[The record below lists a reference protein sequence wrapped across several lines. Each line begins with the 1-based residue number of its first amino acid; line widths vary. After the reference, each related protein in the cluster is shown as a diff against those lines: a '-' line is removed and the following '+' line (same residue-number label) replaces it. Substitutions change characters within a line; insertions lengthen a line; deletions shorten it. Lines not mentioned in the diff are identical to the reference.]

1 MKSFAPVAIRV
12 GLAIVI
18 MWFGLSELIH
28 PGMWTSYIPTWLQ
41 TLTHLDLKTLVILNG
56 LFEVVGSIMLAYGIW
71 TRWIALLLFLH
82 MAGIVQD
89 VGLDALGM
97 RDLGLA
103 IGLFSVFLQGN
114 DSATLDDPAPVKQ
127 VMQPPVAPLQAQGS
141 QVSQV
146 QPVRRMNS

>member
-12 GLAIVI
+12 GLAIVV

-28 PGMWTSYIPTWLQ
+28 PAMWTSYIPTWLQ

-56 LFEVVGSIMLAYGIW
+56 LFEVVGSLMLAYGIW

-89 VGLDALGM
+89 VGLDAIGM

-103 IGLFSVFLQGN
+103 FGLFSVFLQGN
-114 DSATLDDPAPVKQ
+114 DIATLDNPAPVKQ
-127 VMQPPVAPLQAQGS
+127 VIQPPMQPQQPVQP
-141 QVSQV
+141 VV